1 MRDYLFEEILDR
13 RANVT
18 RPSVRVDQELLAH
31 EPEYA
36 LIEAA
41 VPLRLRPL
49 RATLDATLL
58 GAFPRAGAVAYAA
71 SGDLRAQD
79 RIGVIQGLTTLR
91 ADAGEDSR
99 ELEVANPESLAPGQR
114 LHLREA
120 EACVEGRVAEV
131 AGSTVRL
138 REPLA
143 MGFRAG
149 ANVERIES
157 WEVLGVEEAG
167 SGHHLRVAL
176 RRRV

>member
-1 MRDYLFEEILDR
+1 M
-13 RANVT
+13 
-18 RPSVRVDQELLAH
+18 
-31 EPEYA
+31 
-36 LIEAA
+36 
-41 VPLRLRPL
+41 
-49 RATLDATLL
+49 
-58 GAFPRAGAVAYAA
+58 
-71 SGDLRAQD
+71 
-79 RIGVIQGLTTLR
+79 
-91 ADAGEDSR
+91 
-99 ELEVANPESLAPGQR
+99 
-114 LHLREA
+114 
-120 EACVEGRVAEV
+120 EGRVAEV